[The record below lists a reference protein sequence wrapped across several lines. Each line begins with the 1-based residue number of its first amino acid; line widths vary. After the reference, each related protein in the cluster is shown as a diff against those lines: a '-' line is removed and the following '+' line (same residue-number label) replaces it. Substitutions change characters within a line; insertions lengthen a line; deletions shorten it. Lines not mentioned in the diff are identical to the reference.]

1 MWAINQP
8 GPYGPIFF
16 FSNRKT
22 LLQDTHSEYQEEE
35 TKPPSRSK
43 PASSPDHDTISMLK
57 TTVVVFGNPVM
68 DFGELS
74 YSTKAQHASD
84 PRLGIPTPFIPQ
96 DNVNKLPGAAATLM
110 LDNKSTQL
118 EMPRPLPIAV
128 SVPSVL

>member
-1 MWAINQP
+1 
-8 GPYGPIFF
+8 
-16 FSNRKT
+16 
-22 LLQDTHSEYQEEE
+22 
-35 TKPPSRSK
+35 
-43 PASSPDHDTISMLK
+43 
-57 TTVVVFGNPVM
+57 M

-74 YSTKAQHASD
+74 NSTKAQHASD
-84 PRLGIPTPFIPQ
+84 PFTPQ